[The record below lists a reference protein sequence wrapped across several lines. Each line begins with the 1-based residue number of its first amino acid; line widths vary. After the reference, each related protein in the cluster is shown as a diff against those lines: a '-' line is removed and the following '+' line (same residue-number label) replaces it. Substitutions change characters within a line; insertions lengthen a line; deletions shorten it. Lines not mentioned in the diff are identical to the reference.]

1 MNLVLTG
8 LVDPAVVEK
17 IYEGI
22 VAQIKSRNSSFRG
35 TLSIEQSVDE
45 QLALLEKTTIDNSG
59 AFLHSS
65 GTDANGFDE
74 II

>member
-1 MNLVLTG
+1 MLTG
-8 LVDPAVVEK
+8 HADPAVVEK
-17 IYEGI
+17 IYEAY
-22 VAQIKSRNSSFRG
+22 VAETKARHPSFRG
-35 TLSIEQSVDE
+35 ILSIEQSVEE